1 MLMVFSTRV
10 MLDTVTTQPPTV
22 GSSFQKPTMG
32 ITVMDSREVSN
43 SSAVLA
49 SAGWFLAR
57 ELSESQKFN
66 PPNYQT
72 PTKKKKRVEPLDENT
87 ESSADHPNT

>member
-1 MLMVFSTRV
+1 
-10 MLDTVTTQPPTV
+10 
-22 GSSFQKPTMG
+22 
-32 ITVMDSREVSN
+32 VSN